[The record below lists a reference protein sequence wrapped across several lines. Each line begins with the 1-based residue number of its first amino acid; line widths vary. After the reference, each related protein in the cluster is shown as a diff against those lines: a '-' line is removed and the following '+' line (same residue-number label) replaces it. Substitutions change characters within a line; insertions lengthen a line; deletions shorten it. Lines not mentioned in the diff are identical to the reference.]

1 MNAAASN
8 PDRLHAGPRGGN
20 PDEGHSDRQRAR
32 RVDGA
37 AGAGR
42 WSSLLAL
49 RQAVIALAAVCL
61 IGGCATIRNFDET
74 RGWPAPKIYAEAR
87 DEMNSRNWTR
97 AIKLYETL
105 EARFPFG
112 RYSQQALLE
121 LAYSQWKDA
130 EPLPAIATLDRFLKL
145 YPTHPSADYAWY
157 LRGLIN
163 FNNDLG
169 LLGSLSRQDV
179 SERDPR
185 AARESFD
192 SFRELLTRFPE
203 SRYAPDAAARMKF
216 IVNMLA
222 SHEVHVARFYLRKGA
237 YVAAANRAQTALTT
251 YPQAPANEEGL
262 LIMVKAYDAMGLTD
276 LRNDAERVMKAN
288 FPKSKYFG
296 ADPRGDGRRWWHL
309 W

>member
-1 MNAAASN
+1 MLA
-8 PDRLHAGPRGGN
+8 LL
-20 PDEGHSDRQRAR
+20 
-32 RVDGA
+32 A
-37 AGAGR
+37 AGA
-42 WSSLLAL
+42 LAS
-49 RQAVIALAAVCL
+49 
-61 IGGCATIRNFDET
+61 CASIRNLDET
-74 RGWPAPKIYAEAR
+74 RGWPAPKLYAEAR
-87 DEMNSRNWTR
+87 DEMNDRNWQR

-112 RYSQQALLE
+112 RYSQQSMLE

-130 EPLPAIATLDRFLKL
+130 ETPAALATIDRFLKL

-163 FNNDLG
+163 FNDDLG
-169 LLGSLSRQDV
+169 IFGTLSRQDV

-185 AARESFD
+185 SARESFD
-192 SFRELLTRFPE
+192 AFRELVTRFPD

-222 SHEVHVARFYLRKGA
+222 SSEIHVARFYLRKGA

-262 LIMVKAYDAMGLTD
+262 LIMVKAYDALGLND
-276 LRNDAERVMKAN
+276 LRNDAERVMKSN
-288 FPKSKYFG
+288 FPKSKYLAG
-296 ADPRGDGRRWWHL
+296 DVRTDGRRWWYF